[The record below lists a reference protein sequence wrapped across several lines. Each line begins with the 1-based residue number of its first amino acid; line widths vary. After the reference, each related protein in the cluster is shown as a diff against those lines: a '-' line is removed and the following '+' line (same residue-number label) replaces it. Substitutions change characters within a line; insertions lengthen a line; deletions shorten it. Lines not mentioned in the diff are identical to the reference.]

1 MDEVTHRK
9 FFKVKA
15 NFCSIT
21 LAIALMW
28 PTMSNREK
36 VVSSY
41 EIDCLSVIIDHI
53 RVMVVEE
60 LSLKVSFLKA
70 YCIFTR

>member
-1 MDEVTHRK
+1 MDKVTHRK

-21 LAIALMW
+21 LAIAQMW
-28 PTMSNREK
+28 PTMSSEEK

-41 EIDCLSVIIDHI
+41 EIGCLPIIIDHI

-60 LSLKVSFLKA
+60 LFLKVSF
-70 YCIFTR
+70 